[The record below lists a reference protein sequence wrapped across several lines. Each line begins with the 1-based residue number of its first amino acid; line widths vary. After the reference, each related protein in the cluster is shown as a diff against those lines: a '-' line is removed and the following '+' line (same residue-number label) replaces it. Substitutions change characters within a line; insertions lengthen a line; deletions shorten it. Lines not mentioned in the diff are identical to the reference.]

1 MTDLEKLIPQDTLV
15 QVAGETIAISP
26 LKVGQLPAFLRAI
39 SPVMAQLSQPQ
50 INWLALFGEHG
61 DDLLTAIAIAVRKP
75 REWVDDLAA
84 DDALLLAAKVMEVNA
99 DFFTRTVIPKLDGLN
114 PHHAAS
120 WADFV
125 AATADPRAAA
135 IAAGGGTRAAVERS

>member
-15 QVAGETIAISP
+15 HVAGELLAISP
-26 LKVGQLPAFLRAI
+26 LKVGQLPAFLRVI

-50 INWLALFGEHG
+50 INWLALFGERG
-61 DDLLTAIAIAVRKP
+61 DDLLNAIGIAVKKP

-99 DFFTRTVIPKLDGLN
+99 DFFTRTVIPKLDGLFSLGKGIQ
-114 PHHAAS
+114 AANTGS
-120 WADFV
+120 TSPSA
-125 AATADPRAAA
+125 
-135 IAAGGGTRAAVERS
+135 

>member
-1 MTDLEKLIPQDTLV
+1 MQRWASSVALSKSERRVMTDLETLIPQGTLV

-26 LKVGQLPAFLRAI
+26 LKVGQLPAFLRVI

-50 INWLALFGEHG
+50 INWLALFGERG
-61 DDLLTAIAIAVRKP
+61 DDLLNAIGIAVKKP

-99 DFFTRTVIPKLDGLN
+99 DFFTRTVIPKLDGLFSLGKGIQ
-114 PHHAAS
+114 AANTGS
-120 WADFV
+120 TSPSA
-125 AATADPRAAA
+125 
-135 IAAGGGTRAAVERS
+135 

>member
-26 LKVGQLPAFLRAI
+26 LKVGQLPAFLRVI
-39 SPVMAQLSQPQ
+39 SPVMAHLSHPQ
-50 INWLALFGEHG
+50 INWLALFGERG
-61 DDLLTAIAIAVRKP
+61 DDLLNAIGIAVKKP

-99 DFFTRTVIPKLDGLN
+99 DFFTRTVMPKLDGLFN
-114 PHHAAS
+114 LGQGIQAAS
-120 WADFV
+120 TGSTSPSA
-125 AATADPRAAA
+125 
-135 IAAGGGTRAAVERS
+135 

>member
-15 QVAGETIAISP
+15 QVADETIAISP
-26 LKVGQLPAFLRAI
+26 LKVGQLPAFLRVI

-50 INWLALFGEHG
+50 INWLALFGERG
-61 DDLLTAIAIAVRKP
+61 DDLLTAIGIAVKKP

-99 DFFTRTVIPKLDGLN
+99 DFFTRTVIPKLDGLFSLGKGIQ
-114 PHHAAS
+114 AANTGS
-120 WADFV
+120 TSPSA
-125 AATADPRAAA
+125 
-135 IAAGGGTRAAVERS
+135 

>member
-39 SPVMAQLSQPQ
+39 SPVIAQLSQPQ
-50 INWLALFGEHG
+50 INWLALFGERG
-61 DDLLTAIAIAVRKP
+61 DDLLTAIGIAVKRP

-84 DDALLLAAKVMEVNA
+84 DDALVLAAKVMEVNA
-99 DFFTRTVIPKLDGLN
+99 AFLP
-114 PHHAAS
+114 
-120 WADFV
+120 
-125 AATADPRAAA
+125 
-135 IAAGGGTRAAVERS
+135 ER

>member
-15 QVAGETIAISP
+15 QVAGEIIAISP
-26 LKVGQLPAFLRAI
+26 LKVGQLPAFLRVI

-50 INWLALFGEHG
+50 INWLALFGERG
-61 DDLLTAIAIAVRKP
+61 DDLLNAIGIAVKKP

-99 DFFTRTVIPKLDGLN
+99 DFFTRTVIPKLDGLFSLGQGIQ
-114 PHHAAS
+114 AANS
-120 WADFV
+120 GSTSPSA
-125 AATADPRAAA
+125 
-135 IAAGGGTRAAVERS
+135 

>member
-15 QVAGETIAISP
+15 QVASETIAISP
-26 LKVGQLPAFLRAI
+26 LKVGQLPAFLRVI

-50 INWLALFGEHG
+50 INWLALFGERG
-61 DDLLTAIAIAVRKP
+61 DDLLNAIGIAVKKP

-99 DFFTRTVIPKLDGLN
+99 DFFTRTVIPKLDGLFILGKGIQ
-114 PHHAAS
+114 AANTGS
-120 WADFV
+120 TSPSV
-125 AATADPRAAA
+125 
-135 IAAGGGTRAAVERS
+135 

>member
-15 QVAGETIAISP
+15 QVASETIAISP
-26 LKVGQLPAFLRAI
+26 LKVGQLPAFLRVI

-50 INWLALFGEHG
+50 INWLALFGERG
-61 DDLLTAIAIAVRKP
+61 DDLLNAIGIAVKKP

-99 DFFTRTVIPKLDGLN
+99 DFFTRTVIPKLDGLFSLGKGIQ
-114 PHHAAS
+114 AANS
-120 WADFV
+120 GSTSPSV
-125 AATADPRAAA
+125 
-135 IAAGGGTRAAVERS
+135 

>member
-15 QVAGETIAISP
+15 QVADETIAISP
-26 LKVGQLPAFLRAI
+26 LKVGQLPAFLRVI

-50 INWLALFGEHG
+50 INWLALFGERG
-61 DDLLTAIAIAVRKP
+61 DDLLSAIAIAVRKP

-99 DFFTRTVIPKLDGLN
+99 DFFTRTVIPKLDGLFSLGKGIQ
-114 PHHAAS
+114 AANTGS
-120 WADFV
+120 TSPSA
-125 AATADPRAAA
+125 
-135 IAAGGGTRAAVERS
+135 

>member
-26 LKVGQLPAFLRAI
+26 LKVGQLPAFLRVI
-39 SPVMAQLSQPQ
+39 SPVMAQLSQPK
-50 INWLALFGEHG
+50 INWLALFGERG

-75 REWVDDLAA
+75 REWVDNLAA

-99 DFFTRTVIPKLDGLN
+99 DFFTRTVIPKLDGLFN
-114 PHHAAS
+114 LGKGIQAANTGS
-120 WADFV
+120 NSPSA
-125 AATADPRAAA
+125 
-135 IAAGGGTRAAVERS
+135 